1 MKIVWYQKIL
11 SILIVGLLFFV
22 HPVFLG
28 NQYENCS
35 PFTEGTTE
43 KKSSE
48 ESKFEDS
55 FDDKEKSKIT
65 LVHTIKTLSKN
76 YAAIAF
82 NSPIGFHSHR
92 LFTHSNQTPRHP
104 TRYYL

>member
-11 SILIVGLLFFV
+11 SIIVIGLLFFV

-28 NQYENCS
+28 SQYENCS

-55 FDDKEKSKIT
+55 FGDKERSKIIF
-65 LVHTIKTLSKN
+65 VHAIKTLAKN

-82 NSPIGFHSHR
+82 NSPIGFYSHR
-92 LFTHSNQTPRHP
+92 LFTHSDQTARPP
-104 TRYYL
+104 TDDSL